1 MTRLLIGQR
10 LRQFWNRLVR
20 GPRRIRR
27 LIGGTIALVFGVA
40 FVTIAGLNAGAFV
53 DRLDSIDPELG
64 GRALALVLV
73 GLTALTLVSSMS
85 SAFHHLFLGGD
96 LELLLAAP
104 IPGRSLFWL
113 KVLEIWRD
121 SVHVL
126 LFQAAVLV
134 GYGRSLHVNWTY
146 YPLALLS
153 GVVLTVGAAAAG
165 ALLTLV
171 LARVR
176 FGESMLGLA
185 RLLALLFFVA
195 IGVFGV
201 PAFGGGQRTRVSLF
215 VSQGD
220 VQAAADSLRALG
232 PPPSWAPTTW
242 ATHLLLGD
250 DAAALSLALLIV
262 TALLAVL
269 LSHVLFDWLYQ
280 GGWERVRFVG
290 PSTAPARS
298 SRPRRLPGR
307 LHLSAPAL
315 AQPRGPILGL
325 LQKDWRTLLRDPRW
339 RTNVL
344 VSLVALGLPAL
355 LLFTGDPFSRAPH
368 TTRFWVG
375 MLPVPYLAYLFGSQQ
390 GAATLA
396 YEGRNLMLLRSAPV
410 GMGRVLVAKAL
421 GGLVLVLAITWL
433 ATLALGIRHDGA
445 PHEIGTALIAA
456 TWLAIGAVIAAVAGA
471 ALTMDI
477 EGDNPQRRIG
487 CIGTIVTS
495 ALSLFFFVS
504 NAGLVVWW
512 ITRTA
517 FLTLP
522 GSYAMLVPVVD
533 VLLPILAVVS
543 VGALAV
549 AWSAGARRL
558 AATETS

>member
-1 MTRLLIGQR
+1 MTRLLLAQR
-10 LRQFWNRLVR
+10 FRQFWNRFVR
-20 GPRRIRR
+20 GPRRIGR
-27 LIGGTIALVFGVA
+27 IVGGTFALVFGVA
-40 FVTIAGLNAGAFV
+40 FVAIAGLNAGAFV
-53 DRLDSIDPELG
+53 DRLDNIDSELG
-64 GRALALVLV
+64 GRALALLLV

-85 SAFHHLFLGGD
+85 SAFHHLFLGSD

-104 IPGRSLFWL
+104 VPGRSLFWL

-126 LFQAAVLV
+126 LFQAAVLI
-134 GYGRSLHVNWTY
+134 GYGRSLHVSWTY
-146 YPLALLS
+146 YPLALLT

-176 FGESMLGLA
+176 FGESLLGVA
-185 RLLALLFFVA
+185 RVLALSFFVA
-195 IGVFGV
+195 LGVFGV
-201 PAFGGGQRTRVSLF
+201 PAFGAGQRTRVSLF

-232 PPPSWAPTTW
+232 PPPNWAPTTW

-250 DAAALSLALLIV
+250 DAAALSLALLVV
-262 TALLAVL
+262 TALIAVL

-290 PSTAPARS
+290 PSSPTAR
-298 SRPRRLPGR
+298 PGR
-307 LHLSAPAL
+307 PGRGWRISAPAQ
-315 AQPRGPILGL
+315 AQPKGPILRL

-339 RTNVL
+339 RTSVL
-344 VSLVALGLPAL
+344 ISLVALGLPAL

-375 MLPVPYLAYLFGSQQ
+375 MVPVPYLAYLFGSQQ

-396 YEGRNLMLLRSAPV
+396 YEGRNLMLLRAAPV

-421 GGLVLVLAITWL
+421 GGLMLVLAITWV
-433 ATLALGIRHDGA
+433 ATLALGIRHDGE
-445 PHEIGTALIAA
+445 PHEIGTALLAA

-471 ALTMDI
+471 ALTIDV
-477 EGDNPQRRIG
+477 EGDNPQRRVG
-487 CIGTIVTS
+487 CVGTIVTS

-512 ITRTA
+512 ISRAA

-522 GSYAMLVPVVD
+522 RSYSMLVPIVD
-533 VLLPILAVVS
+533 VLLPVLAVVS
-543 VGALAV
+543 VGALAI